1 MAKNSSE
8 AGVKLTASN
17 LKDALWETLQQVKS
31 GQMDAGN
38 ADAVATQAREIV
50 RTANLQLR
58 VAQQT
63 KRPVPSDVL
72 NFSENV

>member
-1 MAKNSSE
+1 MAKDASKAE
-8 AGVKLTASN
+8 LKLTAGN

-63 KRPVPSDVL
+63 KRPVPVDVL
-72 NFSENV
+72 NFSENA

>member
-1 MAKNSSE
+1 MAKNSTE
-8 AGVKLTASN
+8 NTPKLTAEN
-17 LKDALWETLQQVKS
+17 LKDALWQTLNQVRS

-63 KRPVPSDVL
+63 KRPVPADVL
-72 NFSENV
+72 NFSENS